1 MAQQVQTA
9 LTTILRRRQVEA
21 RTGFP
26 RSTLYLKI
34 SQGEFPR
41 PIKIGARAVG
51 WVAAEVDNW
60 LEEKIKESRGA
71 K

>member
-1 MAQQVQTA
+1 MTHAQ
-9 LTTILRRRQVEA
+9 ILRRPQVTA

-34 SQGEFPR
+34 ARGEFPR

-51 WVAAEVDNW
+51 WLADDIDAWITERVA
-60 LEEKIKESRGA
+60 ESRRLLEGA
-71 K
+71 QS

>member
-1 MAQQVQTA
+1 MTQVQ
-9 LTTILRRRQVEA
+9 ILRRPQVTA

-34 SQGEFPR
+34 SRNEFPR

-51 WVAAEVDNW
+51 WLESDVAEWIEARIEA
-60 LEEKIKESRGA
+60 SRALLKLGRD